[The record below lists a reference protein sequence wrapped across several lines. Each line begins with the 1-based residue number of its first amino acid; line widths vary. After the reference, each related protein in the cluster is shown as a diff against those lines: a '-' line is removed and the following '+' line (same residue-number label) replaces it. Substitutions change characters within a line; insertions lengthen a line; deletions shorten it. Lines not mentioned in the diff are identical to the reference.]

1 MHKYKVEYR
10 PSSMI
15 QDLRYPFKTQ
25 LDALSESEAK
35 EYFKE
40 YYPSATIQTI
50 TKIK

>member
-1 MHKYKVEYR
+1 
-10 PSSMI
+10 MI
-15 QDLRYPFKTQ
+15 QDLRYPFKTEV
-25 LDALSESEAK
+25 DASSSDKAK